1 MSKPGI
7 YYIATGDHF
16 VREAAISAQS
26 VRDTMPD
33 VPIAIATD
41 VEPEFDFDHVIDIP
55 DPEHG
60 FVDQIYNLHRSPF
73 EQTLHFDTDIYV
85 DTDVSDLFELLKR
98 FDIGVAHNHNREV
111 YDPPGVPDSFPEY
124 NTGVIAYQNDSGLRD
139 FTRAWKENYELLV
152 REDNTQNQPSF
163 RKTLYES
170 DLRIATLPPEYN
182 CMVRY
187 PGHAR
192 NDIKIAHSRLLDI
205 DTPGAS
211 KQINVVK
218 AVQKINSYEGHR
230 LFVPKGQKGVSIRY
244 ANVFRAKASRID
256 KQVIKSIRL
265 YGLINTIRQGVSAIK
280 NRLLRLR

>member
-1 MSKPGI
+1 MIDTGV

-55 DPEHG
+55 DPKHG
-60 FVDQIYNLHRSPF
+60 FVDQINNLHRSPF
-73 EQTLHFDTDIYV
+73 DQTIHFDTDIYV
-85 DTDVSDLFELLKR
+85 GSDVSDLFELLNQ
-98 FDIGVAHNHNREV
+98 FDIAVAHNHNREV

-124 NTGVIAYQNDSGLRD
+124 NTGVVAYQNDSDLRD
-139 FTRAWKENYELLV
+139 FTRAWKENYESLV

-187 PGHAR
+187 PGHVR
-192 NDIKIAHSRLLDI
+192 NEVKIAHSRLLDI
-205 DTPGAS
+205 DTPGADKS
-211 KQINVVK
+211 VPVPD
-218 AVQKINSYEGHR
+218 ALETLNSYEGHR
-230 LFVPKGQKGVSIRY
+230 LYEPNGGRGVSIARGRVPKDAPLY
-244 ANVFRAKASRID
+244 KKAINSLRID
-256 KQVIKSIRL
+256 
-265 YGLINTIRQGVSAIK
+265 GLTHTVRNGIPF
-280 NRLLRLR
+280 LLDRLRGKSD